1 MKERVRTAVSGFFV
15 GGFLGWFM
23 GFAWYEFIEV
33 PKAASMNSM
42 AADTYLCAAGAVL
55 PLLAVPGAILGAI
68 IGARKKRADA
78 REESRDQTV
87 WFI

>member
-1 MKERVRTAVSGFFV
+1 MRERVRMVVAGFFA

-33 PKAASMNSM
+33 PKAASMNSV
-42 AADTYLCAAGAVL
+42 AAETFLCAAASVL

-68 IGARKKRADA
+68 VGARSGQAVVHGK
-78 REESRDQTV
+78 SQDQPQ
-87 WFI
+87 

>member
-1 MKERVRTAVSGFFV
+1 MRERVRTAVAGFFV

-42 AADTYLCAAGAVL
+42 AADTYLCAAGSAL

-68 IGARKKRADA
+68 VGARSGGAGVHGK
-78 REESRDQTV
+78 SQDQPQ
-87 WFI
+87 

>member
-1 MKERVRTAVSGFFV
+1 MRERVRTAVAGFFV

-42 AADTYLCAAGAVL
+42 AAENFLCAAATAL
-55 PLLAVPGAILGAI
+55 PSLAVPGAILGAI
-68 IGARKKRADA
+68 VGAWKNRGDVCK
-78 REESRDQTV
+78 ESRDQRP
-87 WFI
+87 

>member
-1 MKERVRTAVSGFFV
+1 MRERVRMVVAGFFF

-42 AADTYLCAAGAVL
+42 AAETFLCAAGNAL
-55 PLLAVPGAILGAI
+55 PLLAVPGAILGAVV
-68 IGARKKRADA
+68 GLWKK
-78 REESRDQTV
+78 
-87 WFI
+87 

>member
-1 MKERVRTAVSGFFV
+1 MRERVRMVVAGFFI

-42 AADTYLCAAGAVL
+42 AAENYLCAAAGLL

-68 IGARKKRADA
+68 IGTRRATVLDA
-78 REESRDQTV
+78 AQRNGES
-87 WFI
+87 

>member
-1 MKERVRTAVSGFFV
+1 MRERVRMVVAGFFF

-42 AADTYLCAAGAVL
+42 AADTYLCAAGNVL
-55 PLLAVPGAILGAI
+55 PLLAVPGAIIGAI
-68 IGARKKRADA
+68 IGARRIISNE
-78 REESRDQTV
+78 R
-87 WFI
+87 

>member
-1 MKERVRTAVSGFFV
+1 MRERVRTAVAGFFV

-42 AADTYLCAAGAVL
+42 AAENFLCAAATAL
-55 PLLAVPGAILGAI
+55 PSLAVPGAILGAI
-68 IGARKKRADA
+68 VGAWKNRGDVRK
-78 REESRDQTV
+78 ESRDQRP
-87 WFI
+87 

>member
-1 MKERVRTAVSGFFV
+1 MRERVRTAVAGFFI

-23 GFAWYEFIEV
+23 GFTWYEFIEV

-42 AADTYLCAAGAVL
+42 AAETYLCAAGSVL

-68 IGARKKRADA
+68 VGTLKNRAGVRK
-78 REESRDQTV
+78 ESRGQPK
-87 WFI
+87 

>member
-1 MKERVRTAVSGFFV
+1 MRERVRTAVAGLFV

-42 AADTYLCAAGAVL
+42 TAENYLCATASLL
-55 PLLAVPGAILGAI
+55 PLLTVPGTILGAI
-68 IGARKKRADA
+68 IRARRIISNE
-78 REESRDQTV
+78 R
-87 WFI
+87 

>member
-1 MKERVRTAVSGFFV
+1 MRERVRSALAGFFA

-33 PKAASMNSM
+33 PKSVSMNPM
-42 AADTYLCAAGAVL
+42 AAETYLCAAGSVL

-68 IGARKKRADA
+68 VGARSGRAGVHGK
-78 REESRDQTV
+78 SQDQPQ
-87 WFI
+87 

>member
-1 MKERVRTAVSGFFV
+1 MRERVRMVVAGFFV

-42 AADTYLCAAGAVL
+42 ASETYLCAAGSAL

-68 IGARKKRADA
+68 VGARKNLAGVRK
-78 REESRDQTV
+78 ESRDRPQ
-87 WFI
+87 

>member
-1 MKERVRTAVSGFFV
+1 MRERVRMVVAGFFV
-15 GGFLGWFM
+15 GGFLGWFL

-42 AADTYLCAAGAVL
+42 AAETYLCSAGSVL

-68 IGARKKRADA
+68 IGMRRSAVIDFAQRNG
-78 REESRDQTV
+78 ES
-87 WFI
+87 

>member
-1 MKERVRTAVSGFFV
+1 MAGFFI

-23 GFAWYEFIEV
+23 GVAWYELIEV

-42 AADTYLCAAGAVL
+42 TAEAYICAGCSAL

-68 IGARKKRADA
+68 FGAWKNLA
-78 REESRDQTV
+78 RVRSESRDQPQ
-87 WFI
+87 

>member
-1 MKERVRTAVSGFFV
+1 MRERVRMVVAGFFI

-33 PKAASMNSM
+33 PKAASMDSM
-42 AADTYLCAAGAVL
+42 AAETYLCAAGGLL

-68 IGARKKRADA
+68 VGARKNRAGL
-78 REESRDQTV
+78 RGENRDQTG
-87 WFI
+87 

>member
-1 MKERVRTAVSGFFV
+1 MRERVRTVLAGFFV

-42 AADTYLCAAGAVL
+42 AADTYLCAAGNVL
-55 PLLAVPGAILGAI
+55 PLLAVPGAIIGAI
-68 IGARKKRADA
+68 IGARRIISNE
-78 REESRDQTV
+78 R
-87 WFI
+87 

>member
-1 MKERVRTAVSGFFV
+1 VAGFFV

-42 AADTYLCAAGAVL
+42 AAETYLCAAGSVL

-68 IGARKKRADA
+68 VGARNNRAGV
-78 REESRDQTV
+78 RKESRHQPQ
-87 WFI
+87 

>member
-1 MKERVRTAVSGFFV
+1 VRERVRTAVAGFFV

-42 AADTYLCAAGAVL
+42 AAENYLCAAAGVL
-55 PLLAVPGAILGAI
+55 PLLAVPGAIIGAI
-68 IGARKKRADA
+68 IGARRIISNE
-78 REESRDQTV
+78 R
-87 WFI
+87 

>member
-1 MKERVRTAVSGFFV
+1 MRERVRTVLAGFFV

-42 AADTYLCAAGAVL
+42 AAETYLCAAGSAL
-55 PLLAVPGAILGAI
+55 PLLAVPGAVLGAI
-68 IGARKKRADA
+68 IGARRVISDE
-78 REESRDQTV
+78 R
-87 WFI
+87 

>member
-1 MKERVRTAVSGFFV
+1 MPERVRTALAGFFV

-33 PKAASMNSM
+33 PKAASMNSI
-42 AADTYLCAAGAVL
+42 AAETYLCAAGSAL

-68 IGARKKRADA
+68 VGAWKNRAGL
-78 REESRDQTV
+78 RGRM
-87 WFI
+87 

>member
-1 MKERVRTAVSGFFV
+1 MRERVRTAVAGFFV

-33 PKAASMNSM
+33 PKVASMNSM
-42 AADTYLCAAGAVL
+42 AAETYLCAAGGLL

-68 IGARKKRADA
+68 LGVRIATVLDA
-78 REESRDQTV
+78 AQRNGES
-87 WFI
+87 

>member
-1 MKERVRTAVSGFFV
+1 MRERVRTAVAGFFV

-42 AADTYLCAAGAVL
+42 AAENYLCAAGNAL
-55 PLLAVPGAILGAI
+55 PLLAVPGAILGAFV
-68 IGARKKRADA
+68 GLRKK
-78 REESRDQTV
+78 
-87 WFI
+87 